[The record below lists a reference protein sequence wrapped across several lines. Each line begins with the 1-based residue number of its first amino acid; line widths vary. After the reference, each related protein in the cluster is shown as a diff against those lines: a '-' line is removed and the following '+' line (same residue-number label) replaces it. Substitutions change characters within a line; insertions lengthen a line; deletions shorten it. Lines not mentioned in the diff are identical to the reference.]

1 MDTLQLKNVV
11 KSLKK
16 TELVFQLNDGRLRIG
31 KADIRW
37 ETIDNNGTP
46 DERII
51 ITPEIQERDY
61 RVNFSSPTLDKQGA
75 SNAKELVDFWEAN
88 NFFFD
93 IASQPIADGRVEFRA
108 DLPVTIGFPAVGA
121 IFVVEKP
128 TTILLGLYTTFQSG
142 WYIKDNDTGSLND
155 WRRLNKKFKYTA
167 DEFAIVDPTDQSKQ
181 GQFDASSITTDTIR
195 TYVIPDKNGT
205 IALISDINGGL
216 VGWID
221 DGGIVR
227 LTNSNDSVGI
237 GIDIPLSK
245 LHVKW
250 IDDSDGVIFDNSGR
264 TLKFSNEGIGLP
276 WIIAISDNKPLD
288 FSLGGSARFRMDENG
303 NMGNVTIPLD
313 VFYVEGEGKGFGGSS
328 DGSIARWVLQTTAS
342 GAVYKTI
349 TPSSLELGTNNIT
362 RMTIDADGNITVNR
376 KFLAKDFNR
385 NTVYFTNEADLP
397 APSGGVITLQ
407 ENTTYILFNDDPTTS
422 QKIVTL
428 TNRIAIPDNGGVRI
442 TSSGL
447 ATVILNYSG
456 TGNFITTTSNFTGF
470 IHLDEIFM
478 SAPNGTIFDID
489 GVLPIGSEFFPRLF
503 LSNMAFF
510 NTKNLGTI
518 KNISYNQAVCAVFD
532 CKQGIVFDHCEEV
545 LISDVR
551 FTDWQNDVGSVFV
564 TFKNA
569 LRFPKISNC
578 IFETQS
584 NETIFDISPSI
595 PSDDI
600 LEVTTCI
607 FRGIGTNFKTG
618 TSGTIISISDNSDSG
633 NTITGT
639 SGTAFGETIFTTNV
653 AHNYVQGQIVILSTF
668 STNTQYNGTFE
679 ILEIISPT
687 QFRIHVAFGTNE
699 SGDVDSTIIEIESTA
714 HGLSVGDGVQ
724 LITNNITLG
733 YNTGYLV
740 IISSANFFSVNAT
753 FTSTDIGAWNTNS
766 LTQKDKR
773 TLFSGNS
780 GLPDSSVSTELKLSG
795 NTAITDIPAVGAMV
809 EINVNQDWIATDIER
824 LVVNANGSVTLDVD
838 KDAKLKIDANINI
851 EPVTATKSISIKT
864 VLITPPPII
873 VTFTNATNII
883 NETATNVI
891 NGDVISFRDNFGILP
906 SEIRKDVVYFVINKN
921 ANDFQISYTLGGAA
935 ITFTDDGTP
944 TNSYQIGEIHGSTPT
959 NTIQSGSPRE
969 LIPQATVPSTL
980 DADSFLV
987 VINNDDSV
995 NIQVNSGYQR
1005 YFE

>member
-93 IASQPIADGRVEFRA
+93 VGSQPIADGRVEFRA

-167 DEFAIVDPTDQSKQ
+167 SEFAIVDPTDQSKQ

-227 LTNSNDSVGI
+227 LTDSNDSVGI

-264 TLKFSNEGIGLP
+264 TLKFSNEGVGLP
-276 WIIAISDNKPLD
+276 WIIATSDNKPLD

-313 VFYVEGEGKGFGGSS
+313 VFYVEGEGKGFGGSK
-328 DGSIARWVLQTTAS
+328 DGSIARWILQTSAS

-376 KFLAKDFNR
+376 KFLAKDFNG

-456 TGNFITTTSNFTGF
+456 AGNFITTTSNFTGF

-478 SAPNGTIFDID
+478 SAPSGTIFDID

-584 NETIFDISPSI
+584 NETIFDISPNI
-595 PSDDI
+595 KSDDI
-600 LEVTTCI
+600 LSLTTCI
-607 FRGIGTNFKTG
+607 FRGSGTNFKTG
-618 TSGTIISISDNSDSG
+618 ISGNIISISDNSDSG
-633 NTITGT
+633 NTITGA
-639 SGTAFGETIFTTNV
+639 SVTAFGETIFTTNV
-653 AHNYVQGQIVILSTF
+653 AHNYVQGQIVILSNF
-668 STNTQYNGTFE
+668 GTNTQYNGTFE

-687 QFRIHVAFGTNE
+687 QFRIHVAFGTSE

-740 IISSANFFSVNAT
+740 IIASANFFSVNAT

-824 LVVNANGSVTLDVD
+824 LFVNANGSVTLDVD

-883 NETATNVI
+883 NETATNVV

-906 SEIRKDVVYFVINKN
+906 SEIRKDVVYFVVNKN
-921 ANDFQISYTLGGAA
+921 INDFQISYTLGGVAV
-935 ITFTDDGTP
+935 TFTNDGTP